1 MEKPDFSRC
10 TAKATELL
18 YKQDVSG
25 RILNIQEL
33 KYDKDIVFDTIQSYC
48 QLTRIPI
55 SNFIS
60 PHNDIL
66 KDGCTICDRD
76 TGCYVVLYNADILHF
91 AHRNWTLAH
100 EVGHIYLGH
109 EKDESI
115 EEIEAHFFASQ
126 LFMPE
131 YTLRMMAENY
141 GSVDARALTE
151 IFGVSYEAATKRIN
165 TMKKKFC
172 VSATEKDIKIWE
184 NQRERIDMYYM
195 CQEEGYDY
203 QCTLTSWPKM
213 KADYERQCYLEICAE
228 IR

>member
-1 MEKPDFSRC
+1 MAKPDFSRC

-18 YKQDVSG
+18 YEQDVSG

-33 KYDKDIVFDTIQSYC
+33 KYDKDIIFDTIQSYC

-55 SNFIS
+55 SYFIS
-60 PHNDIL
+60 PYNDIL
-66 KDGCTICDRD
+66 KDGCTIYDRD
-76 TGCYVVLYNADILHF
+76 TGYYVVLYNADILHF

-172 VSATEKDIKIWE
+172 ISATEKDIKIWE
-184 NQRERIDMYYM
+184 NQRERIDMYYT
-195 CQEEGYDY
+195 CLNEGYDY
-203 QCTLTSWPKM
+203 QSTLISWTGM
-213 KADYERQCYLEICAE
+213 KAAYERECHLEMLAE
-228 IR
+228 MR